1 MAILLQSENSF
12 AKYLVWCGVCTDD
25 SSLEFDLTTTDKILQ
40 VVEYSASGLLLKVYD
55 TSVFETFWDF
65 SKLKIGHAYQ
75 ITLRKGS
82 GQVDIPNIA
91 ISFYESNSTSKITT
105 TCGAIIS
112 TPTPTSVTSLEPTP
126 TPKDV
131 VEEPF
136 DCCSDMR
143 SVTLNNDADGVSL
156 QLTDENFAGG
166 KLCYSLKDESKPVIS
181 GPSESYYAK
190 TNLGDFIA
198 NIVIS
203 SKEGLNSY
211 KGFDDSSSGR
221 FVYKMPN
228 GDCYE
233 GDFEWAT
240 PNDYA
245 KGPIMTKI
253 DAESVMEFNEELL
266 STPTSA
272 RYYLFEETPSPQ
284 GSGLNP
290 NIDFNSEDYSS
301 YILSAGANDYGQLAS
316 EYSGIGFYPSY
327 IPSYSLFSAS
337 KNHFLYLLSD
347 GTLHGGGLASDGQLG
362 NSPRLNTTNSSEN
375 SSEQIM
381 DENLENI
388 RDIYTTNSC
397 SFVIKSDGT
406 LWGFGKN
413 ESGELGTGN
422 ELGFSTPYATKIN
435 LDDVYAFIRPSNA
448 PTDFSVTYVRTN
460 SGEIFGCGYNI
471 NNNFLLG
478 SSNTNYQSMIKMPI
492 DDSELISISLTSTAT
507 FVLKADGRIYVT
519 GDVGTNGNGGIGEAN
534 YNTTTDLIKIENC
547 VSGGQVL
554 PFEDI
559 IQLHTN
565 GKNALVALRADGAV
579 FTWGIGEDILG
590 IGNPNDY
597 SDGYSITN
605 PSESSLRGRTIP
617 TQVNINDVKYVS
629 MSSTCC
635 FAVKNDGKLWTWG
648 TPTNNENGL
657 SDSSARLQPTLVE
670 LDTFL
675 EVRVESIIST
685 SVNNFIKLESS

>member
-1 MAILLQSENSF
+1 MAILLQSDNSF

-25 SSLEFDLTTTDKILQ
+25 SDTEYDLTTTDKILQ
-40 VVEYSASGLLLKVYD
+40 VTEYSASGLLLRVYD
-55 TSVFETFWDF
+55 TSVFESFWDF
-65 SKLKIGHAYQ
+65 SKLRIGHAYH

-82 GQVDIPNIA
+82 GQVEIPNIA
-91 ISFYESNSTSKITT
+91 VSFSESNSISKITT
-105 TCGAIIS
+105 TCGAIA
-112 TPTPTSVTSLEPTP
+112 PTPTP
-126 TPKDV
+126 TPKLVLNTPTPKDLV
-131 VEEPF
+131 DEPF

-156 QLTDENFAGG
+156 QVVDDKFTGG
-166 KLCYSLKDESKPVIS
+166 KLCYSLKDESVPVVS
-181 GPSESYYAK
+181 GQSESFYAK

-240 PNDYA
+240 PNDYT

-253 DAESVMEFNEELL
+253 EAESVIEFNEELL

-272 RYYLFEETPSPQ
+272 RYYLPEETPSPE

-290 NIDFNSEDYSS
+290 NINFNSDDYTST
-301 YILSAGANDYGQLAS
+301 ILSAGTNEYGQLAS
-316 EYSGIGFYPSY
+316 EFSGVGFYPSY

-337 KNHFLYLLSD
+337 KNHFLYLKSD
-347 GTLHGGGLASDGQLG
+347 GTLHGGGLALDGQLG

-375 SSEQIM
+375 TSEQIM
-381 DENLENI
+381 DENLESI

-397 SFVIKSDGT
+397 SFVIKSDDT

-413 ESGELGTGN
+413 ESGELGTDN
-422 ELGFSTPYATKIN
+422 ELGFSTAYAKKIS

-460 SGEIFGCGYNI
+460 SGEVYGCGYNL

-478 SSNTNYQSMIKMPI
+478 TSNSNYLGMVKMPI
-492 DDSELISISLTSTAT
+492 EDSELVSISLTSTST
-507 FVLKADGRIYVT
+507 FLLKTDGRIYVT
-519 GDVGTNGNGGIGEAN
+519 GDVGTNGNGGIGLTEQN
-534 YNTTTDLIKIENC
+534 NKTDLVRLENC
-547 VSGGQVL
+547 VSNDQLL

-559 IQLHTN
+559 TQIHTN
-565 GKNALVALRADGAV
+565 GKDALVALRADGKV
-579 FTWGIGEDILG
+579 FTWGIGEEILG

-597 SDGYSITN
+597 SDGYSITHS
-605 PSESSLRGRTIP
+605 SEPSLRGRSIP
-617 TQVNINDVKYVS
+617 TQVNISDVKYVS
-629 MSSTCC
+629 MSSNCC
-635 FAVKNDGKLWTWG
+635 FAVKTDGTLWTWG
-648 TPTNNENGL
+648 TPSNNENGL
-657 SDSSARLQPTLVE
+657 YDSDTRFQPTLVE

-685 SVNNFIKLESS
+685 SINNFIRLEYT